1 MRCEDL
7 DALATWAEQAG
18 GLLDE
23 ALWLSV
29 EDAPRGAW
37 RMVLASP
44 VPREAPADP
53 RDAFTSVTVPARRW
67 TLSPVDGGARPT
79 AEGVRLPAEVG
90 GLWALPG
97 TGAGLAVDLG
107 SVVVELRAAAWEA
120 EVGETMALPVV
131 RTPDPLEITWH
142 GPGPVSAGPLVEA
155 LAAAGHAV
163 TLYRNWAGSGQRF
176 GSAFVKDALAPEGV
190 ASDERLAGAWRVA
203 PAGVAAEDRCGVW
216 LTGQS
221 LATSAYVTLHRT
233 TSSDAGL
240 VQALCKALEAA
251 PGLEWAHSGNA
262 LVTEPRALAA
272 WTRLLTPA

>member
-1 MRCEDL
+1 MRCDDL

-23 ALWLSV
+23 ALWLGV
-29 EDAPRGAW
+29 EDAPRKGW

-44 VPREAPADP
+44 TGREAPADP

-67 TLSPVDGGARPT
+67 TLTPVGGAPRPS
-79 AEGVRLPAEVG
+79 AEDVQLPAEVG

-107 SVVVELRAAAWEA
+107 SVVVELPATAWEA
-120 EVGETMALPVV
+120 EVGEAMALPVV

-142 GPGPVSAGPLVEA
+142 GPGPVTAGPLAQA
-155 LAAAGHAV
+155 LAEAGCAV

-176 GSAFVKDALAPEGV
+176 GSAFVKDALTPEAV
-190 ASDERLAGAWRVA
+190 ASDERLGGAWRVA
-203 PAGVAAEDRCGVW
+203 PAGVAAEDPRGVW

-221 LATSAYVTLHRT
+221 LAAAAYVTLHRT
-233 TSSDAGL
+233 TGSDSAL
-240 VQALCKALEAA
+240 VSAACAALDGS
-251 PGLEWAHSGNA
+251 PGLTWAHSGNT
-262 LVTEPRALAA
+262 LVSDRDALAA
-272 WTRLLTPA
+272 WVRLLTPA